1 MNRYFDLEAIP
12 NPQIAQVDVVAQLMQ
27 QTHALLPQ
35 YLGRVGLSFPE
46 YRAQKTLGKTIRF
59 FDNDKDLRHLQ
70 SSIAANPKFSNYCVV
85 GEVQHTPEEPEAYA
99 CFARV
104 QPKGNSKLQR
114 LKKRHQARGTWTDE
128 LEQEIQSKYSANLKL
143 PHVNLRSMSNGQK
156 FILFVQKEKKPL
168 PVKGLFSSYG
178 LSNTATVPWF

>member
-46 YRAQKTLGKTIRF
+46 YRVQRTLGKIIRF
-59 FDNDKDLRHLQ
+59 FGNEKDLRELQ
-70 SSIAANPKFSNYCVV
+70 SSTKANPKFSNYCVV
-85 GEVQHTPEEPEAYA
+85 GDVQHTPEEPKAYV

-104 QPKGNSKLQR
+104 QPKGNSSLQR
-114 LKKRHQARGTWTDE
+114 LKRRHQVRGTWTDK
-128 LEQEIQSKYSANLKL
+128 LEQEIQAKYSANFKQ
-143 PHVNLRSMSNGQK
+143 PHVNLRSISSGQK
-156 FILFVQKEKKPL
+156 FILFIQQEKKSQPAG
-168 PVKGLFSSYG
+168 GLFSSYG